1 MNKECGKIGSRFV
14 NFTLSIVRHI
24 FLGKKKPHTF
34 LYLKRNIRKPSD
46 FFINRITFSCDKVM
60 KLTFFTTPF
69 ISTPILKNSC
79 IFSSSGSISWKKKN
93 KQNYSTLP
101 THRKIG
107 QVSKDLKITTDNVFI
122 IQMNHFHGVVDRL
135 PCCQFHLHFVYLHF
149 RFPQVW
155 TTKYVKS

>member
-1 MNKECGKIGSRFV
+1 MNKKCGKIGSRFV
-14 NFTLSIVRHI
+14 NRTLSIVRHI
-24 FLGKKKPHTF
+24 FLGKKTH
-34 LYLKRNIRKPSD
+34 NIFISKKKYSPTVRL
-46 FFINRITFSCDKVM
+46 FINIITFSFDKVM

-69 ISTPILKNSC
+69 ISTPILKNNC
-79 IFSSSGSISWKKKN
+79 IFSSSGSISWKKKK

-122 IQMNHFHGVVDRL
+122 IQMNHFHCVVDRL